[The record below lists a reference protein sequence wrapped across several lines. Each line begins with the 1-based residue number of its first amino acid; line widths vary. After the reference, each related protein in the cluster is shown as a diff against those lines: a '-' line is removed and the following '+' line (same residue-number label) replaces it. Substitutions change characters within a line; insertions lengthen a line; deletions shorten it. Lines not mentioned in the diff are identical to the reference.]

1 MKKLSPLQIDPRDAE
16 TLVSELFQRR
26 LGYLPDWQP
35 ELRGKDAA
43 LPWIFARFQETVLG
57 RLNQAPEKNKLA
69 FLEIF
74 GMDLI
79 PAQAARAPL
88 VFGLAENTIDTFL
101 EAGAQVAAPP
111 PPESSQRVIFE
122 TEQRVGLSA
131 ARLDRVLSLWPGRDQ
146 YIDHTAA
153 IRAKLPIKPF
163 EMRSLEDTP
172 HHLYLAHDVLLA
184 LSGEARIKVNFELT
198 QTSNEHLSIR
208 WEYWDGKVWRGFLNQ
223 HADCLGQGET
233 NPDSTNGLRSSGTV
247 LLTGEGVQSQPK
259 DVNGVEAYWVRGVLT
274 EPLIPDPAQTLPL
287 VDNLKLSTEI
297 IFLDPMIV
305 EADAREAFLKPDQK
319 LNDEMKC
326 AMEAPS
332 GPEKGS
338 WLDPDQAM
346 FSGLPVDTTQS
357 FYPLGL
363 SPKPGDSFYFASE
376 EIFTKPGAEVTV
388 AIALAETPSQKF
400 NIAKT
405 DKDGKPVE
413 DQETTPLIPDVRW
426 EYWDGNRWKS
436 LDVKSLIS
444 FVATKNPDDF
454 QADGLFRFQVPEDFQ
469 PTTVDGKPGWWVRG
483 YLEEGGYGFTAKV
496 KWNDGGTLN
505 NEYTYFVN
513 QPPALR
519 IFRLGYTW
527 TYGPFFAEK
536 VIAYNNFE
544 YHDYTSEAC
553 WPGIVFAPYQLLKDV
568 TPALYLGFTRA
579 LPVDRLNLFFDME
592 EESAQ
597 LQGPPLVWE
606 YWDGFNW
613 SVLLVQDETN
623 HLRVPGMLSFIGP
636 SDSQVQSRFASSHY
650 WLRGRL
656 KEDGPPGSPVL
667 RAIQP
672 NAVWAVQRQT
682 VVDEPLGD
690 GNGLPEQV
698 FQFRQV
704 PILPGEIIEVR
715 ELSGRRAN
723 VEWRM
728 LALEVLGD
736 DYSIIQ
742 ELERLLRQE
751 ANQAEIVMG
760 DLRLRR
766 DREKRVTEV
775 WVRWTPQP
783 NLLSSGERDRH
794 YTLAHTRGLLGG
806 GDGVHGRV
814 FPVGSAIV
822 ARRYQTGGGR
832 AGNLS
837 AGTISQS
844 LAAVPGL
851 DSVSN
856 ILAASGGSDAE
867 DLPTFSQRAPA
878 TLRHLGRAL
887 LPADYETMAREASP
901 AVAVARALPA
911 TDPAGRR
918 RAGWITLIILPNS
931 SEARP
936 WPSFELRKQVERYIA
951 SRAPTCHAIMEQ
963 IYVTGPRYQPV
974 DVDARIKVVNPT
986 QAGRVEGDL
995 RLALERFFHPL
1006 YGGPTGQGWEPGRS
1020 VYLSDISAVLE
1031 RTPGVDYVRE
1041 LALLIDGGLQGEHAR
1056 IPPNHLAVAGT
1067 FRIQI
1072 EA

>member
-1 MKKLSPLQIDPRDAE
+1 VKKPSPIQIDPRDAE
-16 TLVSELFQRR
+16 MLVSEILQCRP
-26 LGYLPDWQP
+26 GYLPNWQP

-43 LPWIFARFQETVLG
+43 LPWIFARFQEAVLQ
-57 RLNQAPEKNKLA
+57 RLNQVPEKNKLA
-69 FLEIF
+69 FLEMF

-79 PAQAARAPL
+79 PAQAARATL
-88 VFGLAENTIDTFL
+88 VFRLAENSTDTSL
-101 EAGAQVAAPP
+101 AAGAQVAAPP

-122 TEQRVGLSA
+122 TEQSVGLSV

-146 YIDHTAA
+146 YIDHSSAV
-153 IRAKLPIKPF
+153 RANIPVQPF
-163 EMRSLEDTP
+163 EMRVLEDTP
-172 HHLYLAHDVLLA
+172 HELYLAHDVLLA

-208 WEYWDGKVWRGFLNQ
+208 WEYWDGEVWRGFLNQ
-223 HADCLGQGET
+223 HADCLEEGET
-233 NPDSTNGLRSSGTV
+233 NPDSTAGLRSSGTV
-247 LLTGEGVQSQPK
+247 LLEGEGIQSQPK
-259 DVNGVEAYWVRGVLT
+259 QVNGVEAYWVRGVLT

-287 VDNLKLSTEI
+287 VDNLRLSTEI
-297 IFLDPMIV
+297 VYLPSVIFEAEASGALPSPDEEPNEEQKKMI
-305 EADAREAFLKPDQK
+305 EDAMDV
-319 LNDEMKC
+319 
-326 AMEAPS
+326 PS
-332 GPEKGS
+332 GPERGS

-346 FSGLPVDTTQS
+346 FSGLPVDTTQT

-376 EIFTKPGAEVTV
+376 EIFTKPGAQVTV
-388 AIALAETPSQKF
+388 AIKLAETPSQKF
-400 NIAKT
+400 NITTTAT
-405 DKDGKPVE
+405 
-413 DQETTPLIPDVRW
+413 DQEEDPLIPEVCW

-436 LDVKSLIS
+436 LEVASLVR
-444 FVATKNPDDF
+444 FEDQKDPDDF
-454 QADGLFRFQVPEDFQ
+454 RVDGLFRFKVPEDFQ

-483 YLEEGGYGFTAKV
+483 YLKEGGYGFTAKV
-496 KWNDGGTLN
+496 KWNEGTDVA
-505 NEYTYFVN
+505 NEYSYFVN

-519 IFRLGYTW
+519 LFRLGYTW

-536 VIAYNNFE
+536 VIAHNNFE
-544 YHDYTSEAC
+544 YRDYTSEAR
-553 WPGIVFAPYQLLKDV
+553 WPGIVFAPYQMLKDV
-568 TPALYLGFTRA
+568 TPALYLGFTRS
-579 LPVDRLNLFFDME
+579 LPVDRLNLFFDVVE
-592 EESAQ
+592 DPAQ

-606 YWDGFNW
+606 YWNGFNW
-613 SVLLVQDETN
+613 SALSVQDETN

-636 SDSQVQSRFASSHY
+636 QDGQVQSRFASSHY

-656 KEDGPPGSPVL
+656 KEDGPPGAPVL
-667 RAIQP
+667 RAIHP

-751 ANQAEIVMG
+751 TNQAEIVMG

-766 DREKRVTEV
+766 DRERRVTEV
-775 WVRWTPQP
+775 WVCWMPQP

-794 YTLAHTRGLLGG
+794 YTLAHTRGLLRC
-806 GDGVHGRV
+806 GDGMHGRV
-814 FPVGSAIV
+814 FPLGSAIV

-832 AGNLS
+832 AGNLP
-837 AGTISQS
+837 AGAINQS

-851 DSVSN
+851 DRVSN

-867 DLPTFSQRAPA
+867 DLPSFSQRGPS

-931 SEARP
+931 SASRP

-951 SRAPTCHAIMEQ
+951 SRAPASHAIMEQ
-963 IYVTGPRYQPV
+963 IYVTGPHYQPV
-974 DVDARIKVVNPT
+974 DVDARVKVIDHT

-1006 YGGPTGQGWEPGRS
+1006 HGGPAGQGWEPGRS
-1020 VYLSDISAVLE
+1020 VYLSDISAILE
-1031 RTPGVDYVRE
+1031 RTPGVDYVGE
-1041 LALLIDGGLQGEHAR
+1041 LALLIAGGLQDEHAR
-1056 IPPNHLAVAGT
+1056 IPHNHLAVAGQ

>member
-1 MKKLSPLQIDPRDAE
+1 MKTPRPLQIDPHDADAI
-16 TLVSELFQRR
+16 LSEILQRR

-43 LPWIFARFQETVLG
+43 LPWIFARFQEAVLQ

-69 FLEIF
+69 FLETF

-88 VFGLAENTIDTFL
+88 VFRLAENALDGFL

-111 PPESSQRVIFE
+111 PPESNQRVIFE

-131 ARLDRVLSLWPGRDQ
+131 AQLDRVLSIWPGRDQ

-153 IRAKLPIKPF
+153 LRAKLPIQPF

-184 LSGEARIKVNFELT
+184 LSGKARIKVNFELN

-208 WEYWDGKVWRGFLNQ
+208 WEYWDGEVWRGFLNQ
-223 HADCLGQGET
+223 HTDCLEEGEL
-233 NPDSTNGLRSSGTV
+233 NPDSTNGLRSSGTI
-247 LLTGEGVQSQPK
+247 LLTGDGIQSQPK
-259 DVNGVEAYWVRGVLT
+259 EVNGVEAYWVRGVLT
-274 EPLIPDPAQTLPL
+274 EPLIPDPAQILPL

-297 IFLDPMIV
+297 VYLHEDIFKAEGSGALSN
-305 EADAREAFLKPDQK
+305 PDDDLRNK
-319 LNDEMKC
+319 IET
-326 AMEAPS
+326 AMEVPS
-332 GPEKGS
+332 GPERGS

-346 FSGLPVDTTQS
+346 FSGLPVDTTQT

-376 EIFTKPGAEVTV
+376 EIFTKPGAQVTV
-388 AIALAETPSQKF
+388 AIKLAKTPSQQF

-405 DKDGKPVE
+405 DNAGQPVE
-413 DQETTPLIPDVRW
+413 DQETTPLVPEVSW
-426 EYWDGNRWKS
+426 EYWDGHRWKT
-436 LDVKSLIS
+436 LDATSLIS
-444 FVATKNPDDF
+444 SAATKDPEDF
-454 QADGLFRFQVPEDFQ
+454 QGDGLFRFQVPEDFQ
-469 PTTVDGKPGWWVRG
+469 PTEVDGKAGWWVRG
-483 YLEEGGYGFTAKV
+483 YLKEGGYGFTAKV
-496 KWNDGGTLN
+496 KWNDGGALN

-513 QPPALR
+513 QPPAVR
-519 IFRLGYTW
+519 VFHLGYTW
-527 TYGPFFAEK
+527 TYGPFFAER
-536 VIAYNNFE
+536 VIAHNNFE
-544 YHDYTSEAC
+544 YTDYTSEAR

-579 LPVDRLNLFFDME
+579 LPVDRLNLFFDVVE
-592 EESAQ
+592 DPAQ

-613 SVLLVQDETN
+613 SALSVQDETN
-623 HLRVPGMLSFIGP
+623 HLRVPGMLSFIG
-636 SDSQVQSRFASSHY
+636 SQDGKVQSRFASSHY

-656 KEDGPPGSPVL
+656 KEDGPPGSPML
-667 RAIQP
+667 RAVHP

-698 FQFRQV
+698 LQFRQV

-742 ELERLLRQE
+742 ELERQLRE
-751 ANQAEIVMG
+751 ETHTEIVMG

-775 WVRWTPQP
+775 WVRWMPQA

-794 YTLAHTRGLLGG
+794 YTLAHTRGLLRC
-806 GDGVHGRV
+806 GDGMHGRV
-814 FPVGSAIV
+814 FPLGSAIV

-832 AGNLS
+832 AGNLP
-837 AGTISQS
+837 AEAINQS

-851 DSVSN
+851 DRIFNVLS
-856 ILAASGGSDAE
+856 ATGGSDAE
-867 DLPTFSQRAPA
+867 DLPTFSQRGPA

-911 TDPAGRR
+911 TDPAGRQ
-918 RAGWITLIILPNS
+918 RAGWITLVILPNS
-931 SEARP
+931 NEARP

-951 SRAPTCHAIMEQ
+951 DRAPACHAIMEQ

-974 DVDARIKVVNPT
+974 DVDTRVKVVDPT
-986 QAGRVEGDL
+986 QAGRVEADL
-995 RLALERFFHPL
+995 RQALERFFHPL
-1006 YGGPTGQGWEPGRS
+1006 HGGPTGQGWEPGRS
-1020 VYLSDISAVLE
+1020 VYLSDISAILE
-1031 RTPGVDYVRE
+1031 RTSGVDYVRE

-1056 IPPNHLAVAGT
+1056 IPRNHLAVAGQ

>member
-1 MKKLSPLQIDPRDAE
+1 MKTPSPLQIDPRDAE
-16 TLVSELFQRR
+16 ALIWEVLRR
-26 LGYLPDWQP
+26 RPGYLPDWQP

-43 LPWIFARFQETVLG
+43 LPWIFARFQEAVLQ

-69 FLEIF
+69 FLELF

-88 VFGLAENTIDTFL
+88 VFRLGENAIDTFL

-111 PPESSQRVIFE
+111 PPESNQRVIFE
-122 TEQRVGLSA
+122 TEQRVGISA
-131 ARLDRVLSLWPGRDQ
+131 ARLDRVLSVWPGRDQ
-146 YIDHTAA
+146 YIDHTAD
-153 IRAKLPIKPF
+153 IRANMPIQPF

-184 LSGEARIKVNFELT
+184 LSGKARIKVHFELT

-208 WEYWDGKVWRGFLNQ
+208 WEYWDGEVWRGFLNQ
-223 HADCLGQGET
+223 HADCLEDGQP

-247 LLTGEGVQSQPK
+247 LLEGEGLQSQPTQ
-259 DVNGVEAYWVRGVLT
+259 VNGVEAYWVRGVLT

-287 VDNLKLSTEI
+287 ADNLKLSTEI
-297 IFLDPMIV
+297 VFLHPDV
-305 EADAREAFLKPDQK
+305 FQAEASGALPIPDQEP
-319 LNDEMKC
+319 DEELKKTIDA
-326 AMEAPS
+326 AMNVPS
-332 GPEKGS
+332 GPERGS

-346 FSGLPVDTTQS
+346 FSGLPVDTTQT
-357 FYPLGL
+357 FYPMGL

-376 EIFTKPGAEVTV
+376 EIFTKPGAQVTV
-388 AIALAETPSQKF
+388 AIALAETPSNRFDVTSKQ
-400 NIAKT
+400 
-405 DKDGKPVE
+405 DSD
-413 DQETTPLIPDVRW
+413 PLIPEVRW
-426 EYWDGNRWKS
+426 EYWDGNRWKK
-436 LDVKSLIS
+436 LQVDRLVS
-444 FVATKNPDDF
+444 FENEKDPRHF
-454 QADGLFRFQVPEDFQ
+454 KGDGLFRFQVPEDLQ
-469 PTTVDGKPGWWVRG
+469 PTDVDGKPGWWVRG
-483 YLEEGGYGFTAKV
+483 YLEQGGYGFTAKV
-496 KWNDGGTLN
+496 KWNEGTGTE
-505 NEYTYFVN
+505 NEYTYFIN
-513 QPPALR
+513 QPPAVR
-519 IFRLGYTW
+519 VFRLGYTW
-527 TYGPFFAEK
+527 THGPFFAEK

-544 YHDYTSEAC
+544 YKDYTSEAR
-553 WPGIVFAPYQLLKDV
+553 WPGIIFAPYQMLKDV

-579 LPVDRLNLFFDME
+579 LPVDRLNLFFDVVE
-592 EESAQ
+592 DAAQ
-597 LQGPPLVWE
+597 LQGPQLVWE
-606 YWDGFNW
+606 YWDGFDW
-613 SVLLVQDETN
+613 SALSVQDETN

-636 SDSQVQSRFASSHY
+636 QDGQVQSRFASSHY

-656 KEDGPPGSPVL
+656 NEDGPPGSPVL
-667 RAIQP
+667 RAIHP

-742 ELERLLRQE
+742 ELERQLRQE
-751 ANQAEIVMG
+751 TNQVEIVMG

-775 WVRWTPQP
+775 WVRWIPQP

-794 YTLAHTRGLLGG
+794 YTLAHTRGLLRC
-806 GDGVHGRV
+806 GDGIHGRV
-814 FPVGSAIV
+814 FPLGSAIL

-832 AGNLS
+832 AGNLP
-837 AGTISQS
+837 AGGISQS

-851 DSVSN
+851 DRVSN
-856 ILAASGGSDAE
+856 VLAASGGSDAE
-867 DLPTFSQRAPA
+867 DLPGFSQRGPS

-901 AVAVARALPA
+901 AVAIARALPT

-931 SEARP
+931 SEPRP

-951 SRAPTCHAIMEQ
+951 NRAAACHTIMEQ
-963 IYVTGPRYQPV
+963 IYVTGPRYQAV
-974 DVDARIKVVNPT
+974 DVDVRVKVIDPT

-995 RLALERFFHPL
+995 RLILERFFHPL
-1006 YGGPTGQGWEPGRS
+1006 HGGPTGQGWEAGRF
-1020 VYLSDISAVLE
+1020 VYLSDISAILE

-1041 LALLIDGGLQGEHAR
+1041 LALLIDGGLQDEHAR
-1056 IPPNHLAVAGT
+1056 IPPNHLAVAGQ